1 MAKTEQTQWTFKAE
15 DIFEKVPNDPKT
27 VVMNIPE
34 EISAEV
40 GLNPGD
46 PVKVLWGDQ
55 GTIIVEKIDED
66 EFKRKKMEQSNS
78 SKRVD

>member
-1 MAKTEQTQWTFKAE
+1 MAKTGQTQWTFKAE

>member
-1 MAKTEQTQWTFKAE
+1 MTKTGQTQWTFKAE